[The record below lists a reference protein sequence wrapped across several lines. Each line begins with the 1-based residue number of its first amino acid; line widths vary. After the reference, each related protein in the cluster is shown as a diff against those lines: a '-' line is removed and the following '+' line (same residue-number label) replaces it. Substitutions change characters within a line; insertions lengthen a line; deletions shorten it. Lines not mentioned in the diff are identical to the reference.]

1 MSRTLKRV
9 TRLERLEQTL
19 LASPSGCT
27 TTELAARLGVHRST
41 IWRDLLD
48 LQEMRLPVQ
57 QIGDRY
63 LLDRKEYL
71 SSIHLSQ
78 GESLM
83 LYLAIRH
90 MIRRTTVVPPAMI
103 TALEKLTLTLRHPL
117 ADHLARSVRTMQADR
132 SLEPDRVKVWDVL
145 IEGWLGQVTVR
156 IEHQKFDSDRL
167 SVYEFQPYL
176 FEPAIFSDGVYVIG
190 HSLSHRALRTFKVE
204 RIQRASLTMARFERP
219 DTLDGDTLLR
229 HAWGIWYGEEPVEV
243 RLRFRPPAS
252 RRVRETVWHPLQE
265 IEELPGDAVEWRV
278 HVAGTV
284 ELIPWIRGW
293 GPDVEVLA
301 PEELRTRIA
310 EDLRRAARVYGAQA
324 DE

>member
-19 LASPSGCT
+19 LAAPDGRT
-27 TTELAARLGVHRST
+27 AGELADQFGVHRST

-48 LQEMRLPVQ
+48 LQAMLPVQ

-103 TALEKLTLTLRHPL
+103 TALEKLILTLRHPL
-117 ADHLARSVRTMQADR
+117 ADHLTRSIRLMQSDR
-132 SLEPDRVKVWDVL
+132 PSNPERIRVWDVL
-145 IEGWLGQVTVR
+145 LEGWLGQLTVR
-156 IEHQKFDSDRL
+156 IEHQKFQSDQL
-167 SVYEFQPYL
+167 AVYEFQPYL
-176 FEPAIFSDGVYVIG
+176 FEPAVFSDGVYVIG
-190 HSLSHRALRTFKVE
+190 NSVSHGALRTFKVE
-204 RIQRASLTMARFERP
+204 RIQRASLTMQRFERP
-219 DTLDGDTLLR
+219 DALDGDTLLR
-229 HAWGIWYGEEPVEV
+229 HAWGIWYGEELIEV
-243 RLRFRPPAS
+243 RLRFRSPAS

-265 IEELPGDAVEWRV
+265 IVELPNDALEWRV
-278 HVAGTV
+278 HVAGTL

-301 PEELRTRIA
+301 PVDLRERIA
-310 EDLRRAARVYGAQA
+310 EELRRAAMLYEG
-324 DE
+324 ENP